1 MTKYIQKN
9 ALCFRDIYKIKKK
22 RDTTYLKKRDIKIK
36 KLIELEIITV
46 WLFYIL
52 IILQMLKFQ
61 S

>member
-46 WLFYIL
+46 WL
-52 IILQMLKFQ
+52 
-61 S
+61 